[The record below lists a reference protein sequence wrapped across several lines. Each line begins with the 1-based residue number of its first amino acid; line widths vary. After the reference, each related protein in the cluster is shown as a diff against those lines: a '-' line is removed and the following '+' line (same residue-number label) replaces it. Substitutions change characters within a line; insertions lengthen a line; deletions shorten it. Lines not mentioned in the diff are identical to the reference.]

1 MIKKYLL
8 LSSAAFV
15 FSGAAPAQVAAPNY
29 TSIWSFGDS
38 LSDTGRTYFSSGVTI
53 AYQAPK
59 GPLYYNGRFSSGP
72 VWVEN
77 LHKLNST
84 ALQYD
89 QSHNLAYGG
98 AVIGDLVSLKM
109 KPFINNVQEQTEFFS
124 KILDRQI
131 SCMGW
136 ALSCTVKRSFWEKFI
151 SNFDYAGRITASETG
166 SKPLVTFAI
175 GGNNFRQELEDRW
188 AWDITTGGLIPS
200 VGTKHVPGDPNIA
213 KRDILSKVPTEL
225 RKINNALATR
235 GDIARDGVTYYVAT
249 IPNIAQTPKVNVM
262 VQSLQDQYGKVIQ
275 ETNRELKKSLFEL
288 GDEFAAKNAKTR
300 LVVIDFDALLAEAI
314 KSPTAFG
321 FTETKKNCVAA
332 ETGKY
337 VNGCSGSNSNQFLFW
352 DEFHPTAK
360 GHEMI
365 ARYARNTDLLEFGSN
380 VNFIEPYVANIEWR
394 NRSFTGNISGSGS
407 LIKQGEARLT
417 LAGNNSYAG
426 GTRIDNGTV
435 RITSDANLGA
445 RSGML
450 TLQGGALQASGT
462 TTLNRDVKVNASQ
475 SIGQIGGSVF
485 GGTFEVDPN
494 VVLTLAD
501 NTLSGTGDIRKTG
514 QGELDIRSRDEG
526 KRKLTQ
532 VDLGTLAVNTSTPY
546 QSERI
551 VVERN
556 AFLQGS
562 GTIVGKTEI
571 RGQAQP
577 GNSIGTLNVVGDLV
591 IQEGG
596 SYQFEVATRSADYLH
611 VTGNIIMDGDV
622 VVDVET
628 NEKVS
633 DQRYPLFG
641 YTGTLTGLD
650 YDSLEVSPFLRANL
664 EQGNQRVDIA
674 FARDFTWPADT
685 AGQRAMAAHL
695 NAAFRQEDQGD
706 LNNVFDALDDTGTA
720 PAARRALDV
729 LSGQSIGNALTAGAI
744 QQGQFTRALED
755 RLAARRGGRDAQG
768 VATPLSTRSG
778 SSGLGGALQTVASS
792 VSNGNAAG
800 GSRPG
805 TASVDEVSVWARA
818 MGGPSKVRGA
828 GAFSMTNFGVLAGL
842 DKTFGDHLVGASFG
856 YGNFSVDGNQGGDTD
871 ADVYQIALY
880 GSARKNSFFLDGTA
894 AYSHADY
901 KTKRALEFGGMSR
914 VARGKSRGDNFGLS
928 LKSGLHLQYS
938 GLAVEPS
945 LGFDWYHLKRGGF
958 SETGADAAGL
968 DVKSQKLDLVMPSIG
983 VRVSSTHEFGSRTL
997 TPELSARYY
1006 YNAGDT
1012 KSDTRAALIGAPA
1025 GTPGFVATSTGLG
1038 RNIGV
1043 VSAGLS
1049 VQNDEKLRFFARY
1062 ELAVDNHTTANAFSV
1077 GLQYRW

>member
-8 LSSAAFV
+8 LSSTVFI
-15 FSGAAPAQVAAPNY
+15 FSGTALAQAAAPNY

-38 LSDTGRTYFSSGVTI
+38 LSDTSRTYVSSGVTI
-53 AYQAPK
+53 VKQAPK

-84 ALQYD
+84 ALGYNQT
-89 QSHNLAYGG
+89 HNLAYGG
-98 AVIGDLVSLKM
+98 AVIGDLVSLTM
-109 KPFINNVQEQTEFFS
+109 RPFINNVQEQTDFFGT
-124 KILDRQI
+124 IINGQV
-131 SCMGW
+131 SCAGW
-136 ALSCTVKRSFWEKFI
+136 ALSCNVKPSGIWENIRYPMGF
-151 SNFDYAGRITASETG
+151 AGRITANETG

-188 AWDITTGGLIPS
+188 SYSFPFGQT
-200 VGTKHVPGDPNIA
+200 HVPGDPNTA
-213 KRDILSKVPTEL
+213 KRDILNKVPTEL

-235 GDIARDGVTYYVAT
+235 SDIARDGVTYYVAT
-249 IPNIAQTPKVNVM
+249 VPNIAQTPKVNVM
-262 VQSLQDQYGKVIQ
+262 AQSLQDQYGKVIK

-300 LVVIDFDALLAEAI
+300 LVVVDFDALLAEAI

-365 ARYARNTDLLEFGSN
+365 ARYARNTDLVEFGSN

-394 NRSFTGNISGSGS
+394 NRSFNGNISGSGS
-407 LIKQGEARLT
+407 LIKQGEAKLT
-417 LAGNNSYAG
+417 LAGNNSYVG

-435 RITSDANLGA
+435 QITSNANLGA
-445 RSGML
+445 RSGAL
-450 TLQGGALQASGT
+450 TLQGGALQASRSMT
-462 TTLNRDVKVNASQ
+462 MDRDVKVNASQ
-475 SIGQIGGSVF
+475 SIGQIGGSTF
-485 GGTFEVDPN
+485 GGTFDVDSN

-501 NTLSGTGDIRKTG
+501 NTLSGTGDIRKMG
-514 QGELDIRSRDEG
+514 QGELDIRSKDEG
-526 KRKLTQ
+526 SRKLTQ
-532 VDLGTLAVNTSTPY
+532 VDLGTLAINTSTPY
-546 QSERI
+546 QSEKI
-551 VVERN
+551 VVEQN

-571 RGQAQP
+571 KGQAQP
-577 GNSIGTLNVVGDLV
+577 GNSIGTLNIVGDLV
-591 IQEGG
+591 IHEGG
-596 SYQFEVATRSADYLH
+596 SYEFEAATHRADYLH
-611 VTGNIIMDGDV
+611 VTGNVVMDGDV
-622 VVDVET
+622 VVSVET
-628 NEKVS
+628 EQKVS

-650 YDSLEVSPFLRANL
+650 YETLEVSPFLRADL
-664 EQGNQRVDIA
+664 VQGSQQVDIA
-674 FARDFTWPADT
+674 FSRDFAWPAEN
-685 AGQRAMAAHL
+685 ANQNAMAAHL

-706 LNNVFDALDDTGTA
+706 LNKVFDALDEVGTA
-720 PAARRALDV
+720 PAARRALEV
-729 LSGQSIGNALTAGAI
+729 LSGQSIGNALTASAI

-755 RLAARRGGRDAQG
+755 RLAARRGGRDASQG
-768 VATPLSTRSG
+768 VATPIAARSG
-778 SSGLGGALQTVASS
+778 SNGLGGAVQSVAST
-792 VSNGNAAG
+792 VSHANAAG
-800 GSRPG
+800 GSG
-805 TASVDEVSVWARA
+805 TTASVDEVSVWARA
-818 MGGPSKVRGA
+818 MGGPSKVRGS
-828 GAFSMTNFGVLAGL
+828 GAFSMTNFGVLTGV
-842 DKTFGDHLVGASFG
+842 DKSFGQHLVGASFG
-856 YGNFSVDGNQGGDTD
+856 YGNFSVDGDQGGDTD
-871 ADVYQIALY
+871 ADVYQISLY
-880 GSARKNSFFLDGTA
+880 GSARKDRLFLDGTV
-894 AYSHADY
+894 AYSYADY
-901 KTKRALEFGGMSR
+901 KTKRALEFGDMSR
-914 VARGKSRGDNFGLS
+914 SARGKARGDNFGLS

-938 GLAVEPS
+938 GVTVEPS
-945 LGFDWYHLKRGGF
+945 LGFDWYHLKRDGF
-958 SETGADAAGL
+958 TESGAEAAGL
-968 DVKSQKLDLVMPSIG
+968 HVKSEKLNLVMPSVG
-983 VRVSSTHEFGSRTL
+983 VRVSSTHEYGSRTL

-1012 KSDTRAALIGAPA
+1012 TSDTRAALIGAPA
-1025 GTPGFVATSTGLG
+1025 STPGFAVTSTGLG

-1062 ELAVDNHTTANAFSV
+1062 ELAVDNNTTANSFSV